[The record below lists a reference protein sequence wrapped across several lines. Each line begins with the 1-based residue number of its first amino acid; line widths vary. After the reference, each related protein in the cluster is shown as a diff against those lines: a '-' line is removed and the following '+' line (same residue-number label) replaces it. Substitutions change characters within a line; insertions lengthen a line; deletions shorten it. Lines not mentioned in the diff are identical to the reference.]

1 MERPRQDSGRRIG
14 PYALITRL
22 DPPGS
27 PVPHRRFIAH
37 GTDGDRT
44 VHEEAFGHHA
54 LVHHGYNDYM
64 SDHETE
70 ALKPEQ
76 VVRRARPRLP
86 EQRRPTHCATA
97 NES

>member
-22 DPPGS
+22 ALPGS
-27 PVPHRRFIAH
+27 PVPHRRLIAR
-37 GTDGDRT
+37 GTGGDRT
-44 VHEEAFGHHA
+44 VHEEAFGHA
-54 LVHHGYNDYM
+54 LAHHGYTDCM
-64 SDHETE
+64 SDYETE
-70 ALKPEQ
+70 VLMPEQ

-86 EQRRPTHCATA
+86 EQGRPTHCATA